1 MQLSRAKT
9 RKIALFAAG
18 RYKYPAQFTI
28 PALTSFPCYENEPPH
43 AAFRTFP
50 GAADMAQASRAAAAA
65 WNRAPGRAARLIFP
79 KCNIEAIFLPQGP
92 AIAHGTSWECP
103 SNPFAMQCQ
112 GWSCDD
118 RRKKFN
124 AQLRNVHRR
133 R

>member
-1 MQLSRAKT
+1 MQFSRAKT

-65 WNRAPGRAARLIFP
+65 WNRAPGAPRASSFP
-79 KCNIEAIFLPQGP
+79 NVILKPFFCLKGP
-92 AIAHGTSWECP
+92 
-103 SNPFAMQCQ
+103 
-112 GWSCDD
+112 
-118 RRKKFN
+118 R
-124 AQLRNVHRR
+124 
-133 R
+133 